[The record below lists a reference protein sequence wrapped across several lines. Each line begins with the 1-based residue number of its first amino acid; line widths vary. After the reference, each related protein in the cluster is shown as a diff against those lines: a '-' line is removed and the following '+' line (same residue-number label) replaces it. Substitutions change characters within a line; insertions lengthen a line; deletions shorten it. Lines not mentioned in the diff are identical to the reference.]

1 MTCRLV
7 SMSFVLSLA
16 LLVHSATLVA
26 ADAAVSALPPAG
38 TVAAVP
44 AVPAPITVTAVAAQL
59 DTEVAAAAAAL
70 AATHD
75 AILAEKKQL
84 AADWQ
89 RLRDDQRDQDVAL
102 AAEATMAHALQRER
116 AEQERELRQL
126 QEISRQLLDMSRD
139 FAANQQLGEG
149 FGPELATARAM
160 ADCAD
165 GLRTAAELSP
175 AAVTALLRVASARV
189 DERLGGVRGPGLAY
203 GADGVELQGDYLRY
217 GPLLYFW
224 PQGSM
229 PAGLAALRLGSA
241 APTLFNKLV
250 AADHAGLAS
259 LRAGAVA
266 LVPMDLSMGQAIS
279 LREQEDSLLEHYLKG
294 GPVMIP
300 IFFLALMCLVLILW
314 RVPVLL
320 RLPSARAVKR
330 VGEVV
335 ALVRD
340 GRIADAEKLADSLG
354 RPLSTLVRAGVAAR
368 GMGRDSL
375 EELLYE
381 QTLLLIPPLGRSLSA
396 LAVSASAA
404 PLLGLLGTVT
414 GIIHTF
420 QLITVYGSGDARLLS
435 SGISEALITTE
446 AGLLVAIPAL
456 LIHAWCTRRVRHMS
470 AQAQE
475 AAICL
480 LNGLTLYLDE
490 PALGG
495 PAATLSPADGGDP
508 AS

>member
-1 MTCRLV
+1 MMRRLP
-7 SMSFVLSLA
+7 LKALA
-16 LLVHSATLVA
+16 LLLAIFAHSAALVA
-26 ADAAVSALPPAG
+26 PDATPPQAGPAG
-38 TVAAVP
+38 VVVP
-44 AVPAPITVTAVAAQL
+44 PPPLSVTAVAQQL
-59 DTEVAAAAAAL
+59 DAEVTAAATAL

-84 AADWQ
+84 AADYQ
-89 RLRDDQRDQDVAL
+89 RLRDEQREKDAAL
-102 AAEATMAHALQRER
+102 AAEAARANALQRER
-116 AEQERELRQL
+116 GEQERELRQL
-126 QEISRQLLDMSRD
+126 REIARQLLDMSRD
-139 FAANQQLGEG
+139 FAANQRLGED
-149 FGPELATARAM
+149 FGPELATTRTM
-160 ADCAD
+160 AACAE
-165 GLRTAAELSP
+165 GLRAAPELSS
-175 AAVTALLRVASARV
+175 ADMNALLRVANARV

-203 GADGVELQGDYLRY
+203 GADGMELQGEYLRY
-217 GPLLYFW
+217 GPLLFFW
-224 PQGSM
+224 PLGSM
-229 PAGLAALRLGSA
+229 PAGLAALRLGSV
-241 APTLFNKLV
+241 APTLFNQLT
-250 AADHAGLAS
+250 AADQAALAS

-300 IFFLALMCLVLILW
+300 IVFLALMCLVLILW

-340 GRIADAEKLADSLG
+340 GRIAEAEKLADSLG

-368 GMGRDSL
+368 GTSRDSL

-381 QTLLLIPPLGRSLSA
+381 QTLVLIPPLGRSLSA

-404 PLLGLLGTVT
+404 PLFGLLGTVT

-480 LNGLTLYLDE
+480 LNGLTLNLDE
-490 PALGG
+490 PTADS
-495 PAATLSPADGGDP
+495 PAAMRSPAEGEGS

>member
-1 MTCRLV
+1 MTRKLL
-7 SMSFVLSLA
+7 SLSLA
-16 LLVHSATLVA
+16 LLLALFAHSAPLAGADDTTPQA
-26 ADAAVSALPPAG
+26 APAG
-38 TVAAVP
+38 AVATP
-44 AVPAPITVTAVAAQL
+44 PSLSVTAVAAQL
-59 DTEVAAAAAAL
+59 DTEIAVAAAAL

-89 RLRDDQRDQDVAL
+89 RLRDDQRDLDAAL
-102 AAEATMAHALQRER
+102 TAEATKAQALQRER

-126 QEISRQLLDMSRD
+126 QEIARQLLAMSRD

-149 FGPELATARAM
+149 FGPELATTRTM
-160 ADCAD
+160 ADCAE

-203 GADGVELQGDYLRY
+203 GADGMELQGEYLRY

-224 PQGSM
+224 PPGSM

-241 APTLFNKLV
+241 APTLFSRLE
-250 AADHAGLAS
+250 AADQTALAS
-259 LRAGAVA
+259 LRAGEVA
-266 LVPMDLSMGQAIS
+266 QVPMDLSMGQAIS

-300 IFFLALMCLVLILW
+300 ILFLALMCLVLILW

-330 VGEVV
+330 VSEVV

-340 GRIADAEKLADSLG
+340 GRIAEAEKLADGLG

-470 AQAQE
+470 TQAQE

-480 LNGLTLYLDE
+480 LNGLTLNLDE

-495 PAATLSPADGGDP
+495 LAAVRSSANGGGP
-508 AS
+508 VS